1 MKIPFYLPLR
11 IITPCWQLQIN
22 SRALWITIANLW
34 LRHTR
39 PKWFTENEI
48 LPLRLCVGDKA
59 QPGVDQLV
67 ITNPNL
73 LVVNGVVLAHTLH
86 SYLKWFQHV
95 KASKLTG

>member
-1 MKIPFYLPLR
+1 MK
-11 IITPCWQLQIN
+11 
-22 SRALWITIANLW
+22 S
-34 LRHTR
+34 H
-39 PKWFTENEI
+39 
-48 LPLRLCVGDKA
+48 LPLRLCVADKA
-59 QPGVDQLV
+59 QPGVDQLE

>member
-1 MKIPFYLPLR
+1 MKIPLDIPLK
-11 IITPCWQLQIN
+11 IVTPCWQPQI
-22 SRALWITIANLW
+22 SCRALWVTIANPW
-34 LRHTR
+34 LCHTR
-39 PKWFTENEI
+39 PKRFTENEI
-48 LPLRLCVGDKA
+48 SLASKTVADKA
-59 QPGVDQLV
+59 QPGVDQLE